1 MNSTQV
7 STVTPKQPEPTQKQ
21 PSLCARACNV
31 TTIEHALKVA
41 AIAAAAFAI
50 FGLVTGTTFGLP
62 FIPFVI
68 LAAGAITGGAV
79 SSAMLVRQI
88 YVACMNRPAK
98 TEQPNRQSALE
109 DWLVS
114 KQARDFRAPYS
125 SQKEAVDAADQ
136 I

>member
-50 FGLVTGTTFGLP
+50 FGLRSEERRVGKEGR
-62 FIPFVI
+62 
-68 LAAGAITGGAV
+68 
-79 SSAMLVRQI
+79 SRWS
-88 YVACMNRPAK
+88 
-98 TEQPNRQSALE
+98 
-109 DWLVS
+109 
-114 KQARDFRAPYS
+114 PYH
-125 SQKEAVDAADQ
+125 
-136 I
+136 